1 MKTEIKHPVRHQQ
14 IQGLHH
20 STDPDLPLPPWDRRA
35 WCRATPAVPASPSDP
50 TPGWRGSCTSGPN
63 TGGFTSSLRRYW
75 PDFRNLLSFRL
86 ESCTY
91 SSFTPAPVSPST
103 RTGTR
108 TWGTT
113 WRWCSTDW
121 CRRRYRSSTV
131 VRVRTTCPPMR
142 RPVCL
147 VPTWLSPSVM
157 AGLLWELGRES
168 GYVNTG
174 TGLGHGR
181 FWLQWTESSEILS
194 GLLSL
199 LPVLWGDL
207 SMISILLWG
216 SWTDCERIR
225 EEKKISQFWLTKVAD
240 FPMLI
245 LTLIFSSNDCTNK
258 NELLLFSLYF
268 NWIS

>member
-1 MKTEIKHPVRHQQ
+1 MKTEIKHHVRHQQ

-20 STDPDLPLPPWDRRA
+20 STDLDLPRQPWDRPA
-35 WCRATPAVPASPSDP
+35 SCQATPVAPASPSDP
-50 TPGWRGSCTSGPN
+50 TPGWRGSFTSGPS
-63 TGGFTSSLRRYW
+63 TVGFTSSPRRYW
-75 PDFRNLLSFRL
+75 QDFRNWLSFRWA
-86 ESCTY
+86 SCTY
-91 SSFTPAPVSPST
+91 SFSTPAPASPST
-103 RTGTR
+103 RTGTP

-121 CRRRYRSSTV
+121 CRRRFHSSTV
-131 VRVRTTCPPMR
+131 ARVRTTCRHMR

-147 VPTWLSPSVM
+147 VPTWLCPSVTE
-157 AGLLWELGRES
+157 GSLWELGKEFGS
-168 GYVNTG
+168 VNTG
-174 TGLGHGR
+174 IVLDLVR
-181 FWLQWTESSEILS
+181 FWSQWTESSEIQS
-194 GLLSL
+194 GLLNL
-199 LPVLWGDL
+199 RRVLWVDL

-216 SWTDCERIR
+216 SWTDCEKIIR

-268 NWIS
+268 I